1 MEKLFT
7 EFSGV
12 NNEQWKA
19 QIIKDLKGIDINS
32 LTWHTNNG
40 IDVKPFYTQENIAKD
55 TKPLFSNSD
64 WDICEHIEVSD
75 EKTANTQALTALQ
88 KGASGIVFY
97 IHKKIDTQLLIKGI
111 SLEHIYSQFF
121 ISYDALNVLN
131 DLKAVYGKVNAFDGK
146 IKCFITIDPI
156 SLFSFYGEWHQSQE
170 KDLAVIKDL
179 IHIPVNA
186 SLYQEAGA
194 NQVNELAFALAHCND
209 YFNYLNEAKLLS
221 NKVILANFSIGND
234 FFTEIAK
241 LRAFRKLLALLQ
253 ESYQT
258 NFTLHIHCQTS
269 QLNKSDKDAY
279 TNLLRS
285 TTEGMSAIIGGTNSL
300 SVLPYDQSFNESNE
314 FSTRMAVN
322 QQHILKDESYLNK
335 VADISAGS
343 YYIENLTEQLA
354 EKAWEQFK
362 QIESKGGMI
371 ACLNSSSIQEMI
383 TADYNA
389 LLNSYK
395 ENRSVL
401 IGVNKYPNAN
411 DTVKMVKKHNM
422 TENGKSIKRI
432 IPKRLSE
439 DL

>member
-12 NNEQWKA
+12 SNEEWKA
-19 QIIKDLKGIDINS
+19 QIIKDLKGIDFNS

-40 IDVKPFYTQENIAKD
+40 IDVKPFYSQEDIAKD
-55 TKPLFSNSD
+55 IKPLFSNSD
-64 WDICEHIEVSD
+64 WDICEHIEVTD
-75 EKTANTQALTALQ
+75 EKTANAQALTALQ

-111 SLEHIYSQFF
+111 SLDHIYSQFF
-121 ISYDALNVLN
+121 ISYDALNVLS
-131 DLKAVYGKVNAFDGK
+131 DLKSVYGKVNSFDGK

-170 KDLAVIKDL
+170 KDLAVLKDL

-241 LRAFRKLLALLQ
+241 LRAFRKLLTLLQ

-285 TTEGMSAIIGGTNSL
+285 TTEGMSAVIGGTNSL
-300 SVLPYDQSFNESNE
+300 SILPYDQSFNESNE

-371 ACLNSSSIQEMI
+371 SCLNSGNIQEMI
-383 TADYNA
+383 TVDYNA

-401 IGVNKYPNAN
+401 IGVNKYPNAS
-411 DTVKMVKKHNM
+411 DTTKSVKKHNT